1 MRLIFR
7 IVKYII
13 IFAHIPEDMMLTRV
27 NRDLFL
33 PLTMR
38 KCYSIFLLV
47 TLLLDSCW
55 LWLSF
60 WSSFSILFL
69 KRSSNFGVLLCLW
82 IFNLWLGLGF
92 GRCWDMGDWYWRL
105 FINRLRWESLWILW
119 NSYRFCL
126 LCSRLLLLL
135 LFLLQ
140 GFKLSHSLLSI
151 LLSFLSFFSQNLSLF
166 LGFSSIP
173 LNLSFML

>member
-1 MRLIFR
+1 MIIVVNVVMIRIEIVCFFIVMVEILVIMTLESPLNVMFIIKMRLIFR

-69 KRSSNFGVLLCLW
+69 KRSSNFGVLLCL
-82 IFNLWLGLGF
+82 
-92 GRCWDMGDWYWRL
+92 
-105 FINRLRWESLWILW
+105 
-119 NSYRFCL
+119 
-126 LCSRLLLLL
+126 
-135 LFLLQ
+135 
-140 GFKLSHSLLSI
+140 
-151 LLSFLSFFSQNLSLF
+151 
-166 LGFSSIP
+166 
-173 LNLSFML
+173 